1 MSKILALMGRASSGK
16 TTTIS
21 LLPAILLAHGYTQV
35 PGMYVNHGADFLDAY
50 TDGKIKLGITSAGD
64 FESIVRDRL
73 TILVAAGCDVCICA
87 CRTYG
92 GTHVAIQSFT
102 TFTHHFQQ
110 KTYAATVAQE
120 PIVNAADANTMFS
133 LI

>member
-1 MSKILALMGRASSGK
+1 MSKILALMGRAGCGK
-16 TTTIS
+16 TTTLN
-21 LLPAILLAHGYTQV
+21 LLPAILLTHGYTQV
-35 PGMYVNHGADFLDAY
+35 PGMYTPHGNDFVDVY
-50 TDGKIKLGITSAGD
+50 TDGKNKVGITSAGD

-73 TILVAAGCDVCICA
+73 AILIAAGCDVCICA

-92 GTHVAIQSFT
+92 GTHTAIQSFT

-110 KTYAATVAQE
+110 KIYAATVAQE
-120 PIVNAADANTMFS
+120 SIVNAADANTMFS